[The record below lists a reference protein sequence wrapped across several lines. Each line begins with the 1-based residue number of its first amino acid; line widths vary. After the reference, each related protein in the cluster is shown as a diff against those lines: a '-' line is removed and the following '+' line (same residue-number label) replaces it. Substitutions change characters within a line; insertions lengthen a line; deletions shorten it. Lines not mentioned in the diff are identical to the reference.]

1 MILNKG
7 TLDGERILNEETVEL
22 MTKNHIGDFI
32 GPSRGFGLGFG
43 VLYNTENDPS
53 LANTGQLYG
62 GGYFKTYFFIDPI
75 ERLIG
80 IIMTQKVP
88 DTDEYIIALNRAIY
102 GTLNF

>member
-1 MILNKG
+1 
-7 TLDGERILNEETVEL
+7 

-32 GPSRGFGLGFG
+32 GPIRGFGLGFR